1 MAFAL
6 SVARAKEALACTAW
20 KTASGCARTPDRPM
34 FDFGLTQPGEHGAA
48 IPLSPFVF
56 AAGARALPIAAVLTA
71 LALFAVG
78 ATLSLFT
85 GRGALFSGARMLLL
99 GSFAAAVTFGV
110 GKLFGVS
117 VS

>member
-1 MAFAL
+1 M
-6 SVARAKEALACTAW
+6 
-20 KTASGCARTPDRPM
+20 
-34 FDFGLTQPGEHGAA
+34 
-48 IPLSPFVF
+48 
-56 AAGARALPIAAVLTA
+56 LTA

-99 GSFAAAVTFGV
+99 GGFAAAVTFGV

-117 VS
+117 IT